1 MSSTTTWDS
10 YLSPLWTPW
19 HSASG
24 SVRMAPWAS
33 QNARGRGCDLLV
45 GPPRLRFLLRPEQGL
60 YQGRCPVSPTA
71 QKAVTALAEENAQN
85 QPPACSNQVPVQ
97 NLRALSG
104 HDAIIGPLVMD
115 VSDILAGPCDHG

>member
-10 YLSPLWTPW
+10 YLSPLWTPR

-71 QKAVTALAEENAQN
+71 SEGRDGFSRRELRKTNLLHAVTKCQSRICGRCRGTML
-85 QPPACSNQVPVQ
+85 
-97 NLRALSG
+97 
-104 HDAIIGPLVMD
+104 
-115 VSDILAGPCDHG
+115 